1 MGGAKNC
8 PETPRQKMIGMMYLV
23 LTAML
28 ALNVSAEII
37 NGFSTIRLSME
48 ASLQSTE
55 ARTAETLLQFRT
67 EYEKDEAGRAKYGE
81 WWAIAESIKQ
91 KSDSFYYFIEDFK
104 LEIANRVDGP
114 KEPYTRQTG
123 MPIYMPGGGD
133 TNKPHAY
140 AFNET
145 DANGMQNADILKK
158 RMDEYRAYI
167 THVDSEC
174 LMNKLEQDM
183 NMKKQWDQMQHTF
196 DIIFSTEGSK
206 NQEGDSITWA
216 TGIFHEMP
224 ASAVC
229 ALLTKYQN
237 DIKTT
242 ENELINFMFTAAGA
256 SQFVV
261 NQITAVVLPQNGEYV
276 MQGQRYSAKIVSGAV
291 DTLNLPQ
298 VFIGG
303 KEITNG
309 LYEVTAS
316 GVGEHTYNGYI
327 LMPGDTT
334 HYDFKGKYTVGVPS
348 ATIANLDMD
357 LMYIGYNNRFSIS
370 VPGVSADKVKVEC
383 PGASVTKQN
392 GDWVIVPKSGKTAE
406 IIVKAEQNGKV
417 SLMGSQK
424 FRLKALP
431 SPEAYVSFGG
441 QVSAAEKMQKSILT
455 SGQATIVASYG
466 KDAAIQAKFTISSFS
481 VKFPNGQSKP
491 CSGGRFSADA
501 IDLMKKVKPGNIIA
515 IRDVKAKGPDGKE
528 RDLRSLSIELQ

>member
-1 MGGAKNC
+1 MK
-8 PETPRQKMIGMMYLV
+8 T
-23 LTAML
+23 T
-28 ALNVSAEII
+28 
-37 NGFSTIRLSME
+37 FE
-48 ASLQSTE
+48 A
-55 ARTAETLLQFRT
+55 
-67 EYEKDEAGRAKYGE
+67 
-81 WWAIAESIKQ
+81 
-91 KSDSFYYFIEDFK
+91 
-104 LEIANRVDGP
+104 
-114 KEPYTRQTG
+114 
-123 MPIYMPGGGD
+123 
-133 TNKPHAY
+133 
-140 AFNET
+140 
-145 DANGMQNADILKK
+145 
-158 RMDEYRAYI
+158 
-167 THVDSEC
+167 
-174 LMNKLEQDM
+174 
-183 NMKKQWDQMQHTF
+183 
-196 DIIFSTEGSK
+196 IFSTNEEK
-206 NQEGDSITWA
+206 NQEGESVSWA

-237 DIKTT
+237 DIRTA
-242 ENELINFMFTAAGA
+242 ENEVINFLFNAAGA

-303 KEITNG
+303 KEIVG
-309 LYEVTAS
+309 GVYEVTAS

-370 VPGVSADKVKVEC
+370 VPGVSSDKVKIEC

-392 GDWVIVPKSGKTAE
+392 GEWIIVPKSGKTAE
-406 IIVKAEQNGKV
+406 ITVRAEQNGKV

-431 SPEAYVSFGG
+431 SPEAFVSFGG

-455 SGQATIVASYG
+455 SGQASIVASYG
-466 KDAAIQAKFTISSFS
+466 KDAAIQAKFTITSFS
-481 VKFPNGQSKP
+481 VKFPNGQSIP
-491 CSGGRFSADA
+491 CNGGKFSSGA

-515 IRDVKAKGPDGKE
+515 IRDVKAKGPDGRE

>member
-8 PETPRQKMIGMMYLV
+8 PETPRQKMISMMYLV

-37 NGFSTIRLSME
+37 NGFTTIRRSME
-48 ASLQSTE
+48 ESVKSTE
-55 ARTAETLLQFRT
+55 TRTKETLAQFET
-67 EYEKDEAGRAKYGE
+67 ECKKDAAGEAKYGP
-81 WWAIAESIKQ
+81 WWLIAEDVRQ
-91 KSDSFYYFIEDFK
+91 KSDSFYYYIEDFK

-114 KEPYTRQTG
+114 KEPYTRETG
-123 MPIYMPGGGD
+123 MPQNMPGGGD
-133 TNKPHAY
+133 TNKPHGY
-140 AFNET
+140 AFNEM
-145 DANGMQNADILKK
+145 DASGVSHAEALEKK
-158 RMDEYRAYI
+158 MNEYRDYM
-167 THVDSEC
+167 THPTAQC
-174 LMNKLEQDM
+174 LKNKLEQDV
-183 NMKKQWDQMQHTF
+183 NLKKQWDQMQATF
-196 DIIFSTEGSK
+196 EVVFSTEPEK
-206 NQEGDSITWA
+206 NQEGETISWA
-216 TGIFHEMP
+216 AGIFHEMP

-237 DIKTT
+237 DIRSS
-242 ENELINFMFTAAGA
+242 ENEVINFLFSAAGA

-261 NQITAVVLPQNGEYV
+261 NQITAVVLPQNGEFV
-276 MQGQRYSAKIVSGAV
+276 MQGQRYSARIVSGAV

-303 KEITNG
+303 KEISNG

-357 LMYIGYNNRFSIS
+357 LMYIGYSNRFSIS

-406 IIVKAEQNGKV
+406 IIVRAEQNGKI

-455 SGQATIVASYG
+455 SGQASIVASYG
-466 KDAAIQAKFTISSFS
+466 KDAAIQAKFTITSFS

-491 CSGGRFSADA
+491 CSGGKFSADA

-515 IRDVKAKGPDGKE
+515 IRDVRAKGPDGRE

>member
-8 PETPRQKMIGMMYLV
+8 PETPRQKMISMMYLV

-37 NGFSTIRLSME
+37 NGFTTIRRSME
-48 ASLQSTE
+48 ASVKSTE
-55 ARTAETLLQFRT
+55 ARTAETLKQFKT
-67 EYEKDEAGRAKYGE
+67 EYEKDDAGRAKYGE
-81 WWAIAESIKQ
+81 WWAVASDVQQ
-91 KSDSFYYFIEDFK
+91 KSDEFFFFIEDFK

-114 KEPYTRQTG
+114 KEPYTRETG
-123 MPIYMPGGGD
+123 MPVNLVGGGD

-145 DANGMQNADILKK
+145 DENGVTHADALEK
-158 RMDEYRAYI
+158 RMDEFREYI
-167 THVDSEC
+167 TVAESPC
-174 LMNKLEQDM
+174 LVKKLENDAS
-183 NMKKQWDQMQHTF
+183 MKKNWEQMKTTF
-196 DIIFSTEGSK
+196 EAIFSTNEEK
-206 NQEGDSITWA
+206 NQEGESVSWA

-237 DIKTT
+237 DIRTA
-242 ENELINFMFTAAGA
+242 ENEVINFLFNAAGA

-303 KEITNG
+303 KEIVG
-309 LYEVTAS
+309 GVYEVTAS

-370 VPGVSADKVKVEC
+370 VPGVSSDKVKIEC

-392 GDWVIVPKSGKTAE
+392 GEWIIVPKSGKTAE
-406 IIVKAEQNGKV
+406 ITVRAEQNGKV

-431 SPEAYVSFGG
+431 SPEAFVSFGG

-455 SGQATIVASYG
+455 SGQASIVASYG
-466 KDAAIQAKFTISSFS
+466 KDAAIQAKFTITSFS
-481 VKFPNGQSKP
+481 VKFPNGQSIP
-491 CSGGRFSADA
+491 CNGGKFSSGA

-515 IRDVKAKGPDGKE
+515 IRDVKAKGPDGRE